1 MKKNCPVCGCLTIEA
16 EWDVCPVCFWENEN
30 LSENEVSG
38 ANHGLTLAKARE
50 NYTLYGACE
59 EQMKSKVRPPL
70 ENELPENRSFGAA
83 EKSAVESYLM
93 PFFKS
98 ISEQDRCA
106 VVICNVLNEIVY
118 MNPAAM
124 EHYKRFNV
132 NIGDSIFDCHNEQSR
147 KAIIKVCD
155 WFKKSTEN
163 NIVYTHHNEQQNK
176 DVYMVA
182 LRNDNGEYIGYY
194 EKHEFRNPE
203 VMNLYDLK

>member
-30 LSENEVSG
+30 LLENEISG

-93 PFFKS
+93 PFLKAF
-98 ISEQDRCA
+98 
-106 VVICNVLNEIVY
+106 L
-118 MNPAAM
+118 
-124 EHYKRFNV
+124 
-132 NIGDSIFDCHNEQSR
+132 SR
-147 KAIIKVCD
+147 TD
-155 WFKKSTEN
+155 
-163 NIVYTHHNEQQNK
+163 
-176 DVYMVA
+176 A
-182 LRNDNGEYIGYY
+182 L
-194 EKHEFRNPE
+194 
-203 VMNLYDLK
+203 L